1 MPKTISEQTYNQ
13 AEALAENGKTLEAW
27 SVLAAAGD
35 NYAARAVDIIDPNS
49 DTFTRELVETTWDYT
64 VGHDTFVEKFDS
76 VANLHVR
83 GYLATFMTENTDGS
97 ITFNG
102 NLPNTIQ
109 IETSYAQALTNNNVS
124 HNASVDAL
132 LNSMDSGVTPHWAN
146 ALDIVDGHWNNEHDI
161 DSSRIST
168 EHGIES
174 EYSAAEATAM
184 VTAIGVG
191 STINEASDVVDSF
204 ISSIFDFVDSSIND
218 AIDRIDLQYFDQ
230 TPNALSPWQ
239 NTNIFNYNSQG
250 NVAVND
256 PFDSFFTWEGLF
268 GAESKL
274 FQDHKKGAISDD
286 EFRAMEDFVLSYT
299 LSDLEDNSEAYTG
312 DKPASKR
319 AFYTVVTDE
328 DNAPGLADKT
338 GPLVNSDNQFVTAA
352 QLQALDSDN
361 DGELSGGELSGLKYW
376 QDLNENGYLTAA

>member
-1 MPKTISEQTYNQ
+1 MNDKKTFDDQLILQYFTDTCLYSFEDHQDVFSRLDDDFDIATQGWLSGVASVMKTSALDGLSSCLGPKDEGQV
-13 AEALAENGKTLEAW
+13 K
-27 SVLAAAGD
+27 
-35 NYAARAVDIIDPNS
+35 DIIEDAHNLLESKSSNIPHPWYINECIRLV
-49 DTFTRELVETTWDYT
+49 RE
-64 VGHDTFVEKFDS
+64 VEKFQE
-76 VANLHVR
+76 
-83 GYLATFMTENTDGS
+83 YLEAKDYKRMSHYLMIPLLRHAQLVEHAQLS
-97 ITFNG
+97 
-102 NLPNTIQ
+102 
-109 IETSYAQALTNNNVS
+109 EHTSLTNKELES
-124 HNASVDAL
+124 LRESKRE
-132 LNSMDSGVTPHWAN
+132 NSARSKGGQATA
-146 ALDIVDGHWNNEHDI
+146 AK
-161 DSSRIST
+161 
-168 EHGIES
+168 
-174 EYSAAEATAM
+174 YSKAIAEAITHAKK
-184 VTAIGVG
+184 
-191 STINEASDVVDSF
+191 
-204 ISSIFDFVDSSIND
+204 
-218 AIDRIDLQYFDQ
+218 LFDQ

-299 LSDLEDNSEAYTG
+299 LSDLQDNSEAYTG

-328 DNAPGLADKT
+328 DNAPGVADKT
-338 GPLVNSDNQFVTAA
+338 GLLVNSDNQFVTAA

>member
-1 MPKTISEQTYNQ
+1 MNDKKTFDDQLILQYFTDTCLYSFEDHQDVFSRLDDDFDIATQDWLSGVASVMKTNALDGLSSCLDPMLNRHPNIKSGMRKAYPPRDEEQV
-13 AEALAENGKTLEAW
+13 K
-27 SVLAAAGD
+27 
-35 NYAARAVDIIDPNS
+35 DIIDGARCLLGSKSSEIPHQWYIS
-49 DTFTRELVETTWDYT
+49 ECISLVGEVEQFQEYLAAKDYKKMSHYLMIPLLRHAQLVE
-64 VGHDTFVEKFDS
+64 HAQLSE
-76 VANLHVR
+76 H
-83 GYLATFMTENTDGS
+83 
-97 ITFNG
+97 
-102 NLPNTIQ
+102 
-109 IETSYAQALTNNNVS
+109 TSLTNKELES
-124 HNASVDAL
+124 LRESKQE
-132 LNSMDSGVTPHWAN
+132 NSARSKGGQAI
-146 ALDIVDGHWNNEHDI
+146 AAK
-161 DSSRIST
+161 
-168 EHGIES
+168 
-174 EYSAAEATAM
+174 YSKAIAEVITHAKK
-184 VTAIGVG
+184 
-191 STINEASDVVDSF
+191 
-204 ISSIFDFVDSSIND
+204 
-218 AIDRIDLQYFDQ
+218 LFDQ

-239 NTNIFNYNSQG
+239 NQGVFSYNSQG
-250 NVAVND
+250 DVAVND

-299 LSDLEDNSEAYTG
+299 LSDLQDNSEAYTG

-338 GPLVNSDNQFVTAA
+338 GLLVNSDNQFVTAA